1 MNFKLFALVGIFLTI
16 VFSTPTLATLS
27 EQIPSDER
35 PNYVVIG
42 AFRVYKN
49 AVRFTATA
57 HKNLKRDVKFEMN
70 PHRKLYY
77 VYVLSTEDQDLA
89 INEARRLREE
99 SSFRDT
105 WVYFGNLG
113 ARAASAADA
122 GFVGQDIHPVTTEK
136 MPSVQ
141 QDDLPVVTASY
152 APDAVA
158 PSSSSPSVTSVGDDR
173 MRALDDVS
181 GRNFLFKVFRVSDNT
196 DVDGDVDAIDT
207 EKTKKFGTY
216 KANVPVR
223 LPDSRLNHVSFV
235 CEVFGYRKVQ
245 RDIDYEN
252 PEGEGITKDESGAVV
267 IPFEL
272 MRLQKGDIAVMY
284 NVYFFKDAAVMRPES
299 RYEVNSLLEMLNENA
314 KYRIKLHGHTNGNAA
329 GKIISM
335 SKKSENYFSLHD
347 THEGVGSAKQLAG
360 ERAEVI
366 RKYMISNGID
376 PSRIEIKAW
385 GGKRPIHDKHSNRA
399 QENVRVEVEILED
412 K

>member
-1 MNFKLFALVGIFLTI
+1 MNLKFFALVGIFLTI
-16 VFSTPTLATLS
+16 VFSTPTLAALS
-27 EQIPSDER
+27 EQAPSDER

-49 AVRFTATA
+49 AVRFTASA

-70 PHRKLYY
+70 PHRNLYY
-77 VYVLSTEDQDLA
+77 VYVLSTEDQELA
-89 INEARRLREE
+89 INEAKRLREE
-99 SSFRDT
+99 STFRDT

-113 ARAASAADA
+113 ARAAASKEADLP
-122 GFVGQDIHPVTTEK
+122 GQDIHPVTTEK
-136 MPSVQ
+136 LPAVQ
-141 QDDLPVVTASY
+141 QSDVPAVVASY
-152 APDAVA
+152 TPDAIA
-158 PSSSSPSVTSVGDDR
+158 SSSSSPTVETGSDDK
-173 MRALDDVS
+173 MKTLDDVS

-196 DVDGDVDAIDT
+196 VVDGDVNAIDT
-207 EKTKKFGTY
+207 EKTRKIGTY
-216 KANVPVR
+216 KSNVPVR
-223 LPDSRLNHVSFV
+223 LPNSNLKQVSFV

-245 RDIDYEN
+245 RDLDYQN
-252 PEGEGITKDESGAVV
+252 PEGEGVTRDESGAVV

-284 NVYFFKDAAVMRPES
+284 NVYFFKDAAIMRPES
-299 RYEVNSLLEMLNENA
+299 RYEVNSLLEMLNENQ

-347 THEGVGSAKQLAG
+347 THEGIGSAKQLAG
-360 ERAEVI
+360 DRAEVI
-366 RKYMISNGID
+366 RRYMISNGVD
-376 PSRIEIKAW
+376 PSRIEVKAW
-385 GGKRPIHDKHSNRA
+385 GGKRPIHDKHSSRA